1 MTDYEIRFRQLLTK
15 TAIGFGIGFIVS
27 LFLVIPSH
35 YTLLESIGCIFFYT
49 LFIGLVASVILSAK
63 SVLLTS
69 TGNIIT
75 TIINGILRAC
85 FTVPSG
91 SGFFFALSI
100 IKAVIG
106 VFLLVPILIYLVV
119 SYPAKLIYLG
129 IMTVRERTGAFEC
142 PMPEYSSEEEPA
154 EQSAVETVE

>member
-1 MTDYEIRFRQLLTK
+1 MTDYEIRFKQLLKK

-27 LFLVIPSH
+27 LFLVIPAHDNLYGSVLSIIL
-35 YTLLESIGCIFFYT
+35 YTLL
-49 LFIGLVASVILSAK
+49 IGLVASVILSAK
-63 SVLLTS
+63 GVLLAS

-100 IKAVIG
+100 IKAAIG

-129 IMTVRERTGAFEC
+129 VMTVLERKGTFAY
-142 PMPEYSSEEEPA
+142 PVPEEIPGEEPA
-154 EQSAVETVE
+154 EQPVVETVE